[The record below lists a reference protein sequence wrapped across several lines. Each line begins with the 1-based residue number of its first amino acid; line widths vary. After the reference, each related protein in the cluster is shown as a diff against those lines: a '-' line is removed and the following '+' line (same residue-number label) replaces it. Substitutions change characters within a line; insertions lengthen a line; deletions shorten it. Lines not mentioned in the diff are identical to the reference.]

1 MVVRM
6 APRTFWFKASKWS
19 SFNPKAPKV
28 LRERAAHTIKS
39 SSASVGATTL
49 SRLAGLVERQARNGL
64 LDDVRQR
71 LEEIT
76 RQFDS
81 AARQLEKL
89 REQLLCSQMDTTKS

>member
-1 MVVRM
+1 
-6 APRTFWFKASKWS
+6 
-19 SFNPKAPKV
+19 
-28 LRERAAHTIKS
+28 
-39 SSASVGATTL
+39 
-49 SRLAGLVERQARNGL
+49 
-64 LDDVRQR
+64 VRQR